1 MLEPFSRVT
10 VPLPMK
16 GLTISLSNED
26 VRSHRAATGTVIVV
40 GGVVTL
46 MLGLTWT
53 LPVLSIPPQ
62 NPMVHPE
69 SIVMVAEI
77 RRVPTETPSM
87 ERHVVD
93 ESPLTVPVP
102 PKVEPIE
109 PQPKREAL
117 PEPTLEPSKP
127 TVVPDVKPT
136 PKVNLKPTPKPTPK
150 QPKKPVQKK
159 VLETPK
165 PMPATA
171 PAVTPNPM
179 PPTKSETAAESE
191 TLTQTVSELVAI
203 VNAHKFYPRRARQ
216 IGAEGVVVLGVTIDT
231 TGQVTDIKVVD
242 QHASAL
248 LNRAAQ
254 KAGNALLGHKT
265 SIKRALNIRIPVRF
279 ALNDQ

>member
-1 MLEPFSRVT
+1 
-10 VPLPMK
+10 MK

-62 NPMVHPE
+62 NPMVHHE

-77 RRVPTETPSM
+77 RRVPTETPPIK
-87 ERHVVD
+87 RHVVD

-117 PEPTLEPSKP
+117 PEPTLEPAKP

-136 PKVNLKPTPKPTPK
+136 PKVNLKQTPKPTPKPTPK

-159 VLETPK
+159 VRETPK
-165 PMPATA
+165 PMPVIAPTQA
-171 PAVTPNPM
+171 PAVTATSM
-179 PPTKSETAAESE
+179 PPTKTETAAESK

-216 IGAEGVVVLGVTIDT
+216 IGAEGVVVLEVTIDA

-254 KAGNALLGHKT
+254 KAGNALMGHKT
-265 SIKRALNIRIPVRF
+265 SMKRALSIRIPVRF